1 MYVDEKN
8 KKCKCPAPDY
18 VNLVMSDC
26 QKSIKDES
34 VFPTKYGKLQ
44 FCVSDSSR
52 KFKTMAKGKWTA
64 AWTQCADKCKQ
75 IDKITKE
82 DSIPEVSFK
91 TIVLNRIM

>member
-1 MYVDEKN
+1 MTSFYSSPIEIAGSNQDVLFIFCRQYLYVDEKN

-44 FCVSDSSR
+44 LVIS
-52 KFKTMAKGKWTA
+52 G
-64 AWTQCADKCKQ
+64 
-75 IDKITKE
+75 ITK
-82 DSIPEVSFK
+82 SS
-91 TIVLNRIM
+91 NC

>member
-44 FCVSDSSR
+44 LVIS
-52 KFKTMAKGKWTA
+52 G
-64 AWTQCADKCKQ
+64 
-75 IDKITKE
+75 ITKE
-82 DSIPEVSFK
+82 FKLLETAQVKEYTGQCRFNLRFGGILGCVVWDLDSFLK
-91 TIVLNRIM
+91 T